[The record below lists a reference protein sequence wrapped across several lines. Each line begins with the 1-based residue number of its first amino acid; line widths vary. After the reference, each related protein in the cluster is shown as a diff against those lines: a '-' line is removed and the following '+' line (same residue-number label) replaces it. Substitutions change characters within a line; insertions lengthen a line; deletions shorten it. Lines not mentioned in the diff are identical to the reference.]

1 MTQDQL
7 ETVYEAIAQGIDRA
21 GEPAEIF
28 LAKLCLVL
36 ARQIGDPALVQAEI
50 ARLVPPEQG

>member
-7 ETVYEAIAQGIDRA
+7 ETVYDAMARGIDRA

-28 LAKLCLVL
+28 LAKLCLAL
-36 ARQIGDPALVQAEI
+36 ARRIGDPALVQDEI
-50 ARLVPPEQG
+50 EQLAPVLPD